1 MSDEQLA
8 RDVSDELQ
16 WDPKVD
22 SRAVS
27 VLAAAG
33 VVTLRGTVPE
43 DALRTAVEILQQRV
57 VDIWRLVSSIPTRF
71 HDKTRRPVSDSDAL
85 TAIRVAGVRVSVA

>member
-16 WDPKVD
+16 WDPKVGSKD
-22 SRAVS
+22 VE

-33 VVTLRGTVPE
+33 VVTLRG
-43 DALRTAVEILQQRV
+43 
-57 VDIWRLVSSIPTRF
+57 
-71 HDKTRRPVSDSDAL
+71 
-85 TAIRVAGVRVSVA
+85 SVGSLW